1 MIHLIKPN
9 YKCTDEVVPE
19 GEVLLVQK
27 DSQQTDEDF
36 EAECSTYG
44 GEYNKDTGCR
54 MRKELIEGTS
64 CQYIH
69 GRETFKKTANI
80 AKTEKDCTLLGMG
93 RWDAES
99 NSCMA
104 EVCVALDQP
113 CAEDTTQAS
122 GDTTQASGDTTQASG
137 DTTQAS
143 GDTTQDTS
151 KEVSTTDTAEEME
164 PQMIFVIVAS
174 AALGVIVLLGMLYSM
189 FKGKSKK
196 KGNRQ
201 LEAAAR
207 NAKAAYEN
215 LEIAVNQTPEN

>member
-1 MIHLIKPN
+1 MTDKKIHLIKPN

-19 GEVLLVQK
+19 GEVLLLQK
-27 DSQQTDEDF
+27 GAQQTDDDF

-44 GEYNKDTGCR
+44 GEYSKDTGCR
-54 MRKELIEGTS
+54 MRKELIEGTG
-64 CQYIH
+64 CQYIQ
-69 GRETFKKTANI
+69 GRETHRKIANI
-80 AKTEKDCTLLGMG
+80 AKTEEKCSLLGMG
-93 RWDAES
+93 QWDAES
-99 NSCMA
+99 KSCTA
-104 EVCVALDQP
+104 EVCVALDQACP
-113 CAEDTTQAS
+113 EKTE
-122 GDTTQASGDTTQASG
+122 DTTQASGDTTQASG